1 MVASVVEDAAERLAS
16 MPSSVPRKRRR
27 AVQERSE
34 ATMDVVDVPWAERV
48 SQCSEDVLEQL
59 EAALAGMTEVG
70 ASGTGF
76 VVQVLKVLECVDRCS
91 VVVQAAVLARIGS
104 ACMAVVTL
112 GCPNGFAV
120 CENVGENVR
129 VHGSSGC
136 CSGSGTTSRE

>member
-1 MVASVVEDAAERLAS
+1 
-16 MPSSVPRKRRR
+16 MPSSGPRKQRR

-34 ATMDVVDVPWAERV
+34 ATIDVVDVSWVERA

-76 VVQVLKVLECVDRCS
+76 VVQVLKVLECAARCS

-112 GCPNGFAV
+112 GYQNGFAV
-120 CENVGENVR
+120 CENVGEHVG
-129 VHGSSGC
+129 VHGSSAV
-136 CSGSGTTSRE
+136 SYTHLTLPTTPYV